1 MRRRAILDVGTNSVK
16 LLVADTDG
24 RSVVPVWESSEQTR
38 LGRGFYE
45 TRTLQSDAIE
55 ATAQAASRFAAVARE
70 QGAESLRIIAT
81 SAARD
86 ATNCQELLAALQG
99 ATGIATEVISGE
111 TEADWAF
118 AGVASTPGWASDRI
132 LVLDVGGGSTEFV
145 LGAQGR
151 PEFRISL
158 ALGSVRWLERLH
170 PGDDPSSEALD
181 ACRTTLRSFLRE
193 ELTGTLGALLGSNG
207 LPDRTVGVGGSTAL
221 LALIQQGCDDFDRD
235 LIESTVFP
243 ADQLSLLVKR
253 LWSLPL
259 AQRRQLP
266 GLPPERADV
275 ILIGAAI
282 YEAILDVFCLPSLSV
297 SLRGLRFAALM
308 QSASDA
314 NGSAANGQI
323 RQDS

>member
-1 MRRRAILDVGTNSVK
+1 MTRRAILDVGTNSVK

-45 TRTLQSDAIE
+45 TRTLQPDAIE
-55 ATAQAASRFAAVARE
+55 ATAQAASRYAAEARK

-86 ATNCQELLAALQG
+86 ATNRLDLLAALQQ
-99 ATGIATEVISGE
+99 ATGIQTEVISGE

-118 AGVASTPGWASDRI
+118 AGVASTPGWSANRI

-145 LGAQGR
+145 LGAHGH
-151 PEFRISL
+151 PEFRTSL
-158 ALGSVRWLERLH
+158 ALGSVRWLEKLQ
-170 PGDDPSSEALD
+170 PGDDPSTEALET
-181 ACRTTLRSFLRE
+181 CRKALRAFLRQ
-193 ELTGTLGALLGSNG
+193 ELTGSLGELLKSRG

-221 LALIQQGCDDFDRD
+221 LALIHRGCARFDRD

-243 ADQLSLLVKR
+243 AEQLSALVNR

-259 AQRRQLP
+259 ARRRQLP

-282 YEAILDVFCLPSLSV
+282 YEAILDVFQLPSLSV

-308 QSASDA
+308 EASSAS
-314 NGSAANGQI
+314 
-323 RQDS
+323 R